1 MWRSIAP
8 SYSWSSPATS
18 SEVRRAYI
26 AQTNDVFLELGS
38 GPSSLAP
45 PLCCPY
51 VKTTDN
57 DPLKVQML
65 SSASRAI
72 SQVFEPQFRKIFL
85 KMLGFTL
92 AVLLVIWIALQG
104 LVAGFVE
111 LPYPWLETALSILT
125 GIGAVIGLGFLIAP
139 VSALFAGL
147 FQDEIADIVEAR
159 DYPSDPPGKA
169 MPVIPSVILAL
180 KFTGVVI
187 LGNLFALF
195 LLLIPGINLVAFFV
209 VNGYLLGREFFEFA
223 ATRFMPVQEAKRLRK
238 ARSGTVFMGGLVIA
252 GVLAV
257 PILNLITPIFAT
269 IFMMHLFKRV
279 QKGAPV

>member
-1 MWRSIAP
+1 MFA
-8 SYSWSSPATS
+8 A
-18 SEVRRAYI
+18 
-26 AQTNDVFLELGS
+26 
-38 GPSSLAP
+38 
-45 PLCCPY
+45 
-51 VKTTDN
+51 
-57 DPLKVQML
+57 
-65 SSASRAI
+65 ASRAM

-92 AVLLVIWIALQG
+92 AVLVVIWIALQG
-104 LVAGFVE
+104 VVVGFVE

-159 DYPSDPPGKA
+159 DYPQDAPGKA
-169 MPVIPSVILAL
+169 MAVIPSIVLAL
-180 KFTGVVI
+180 KFTGIVL

-223 ATRFMPVQEAKRLRK
+223 ATRFMPVAEAKRLRK
-238 ARSGTVFMGGLVIA
+238 ARSGTIFMGGLVIA

-257 PILNLITPIFAT
+257 PILNLVTPIFAT
-269 IFMMHLFKRV
+269 VFMMHLYKRV
-279 QKGAPV
+279 ASGAAI